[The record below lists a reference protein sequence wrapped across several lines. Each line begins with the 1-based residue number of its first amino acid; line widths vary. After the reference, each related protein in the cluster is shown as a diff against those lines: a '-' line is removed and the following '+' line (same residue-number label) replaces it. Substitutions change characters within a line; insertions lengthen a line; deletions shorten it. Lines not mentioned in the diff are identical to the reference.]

1 MPHSYIEAETP
12 PSSSSS
18 ANCSSSPP
26 KKGGELSQS
35 QQFPPSG
42 SSRSKNTEG
51 AEDFSL
57 EATEPFPDD
66 LFRIPV
72 RDAFFREIPELSDV
86 ALRSLLALIHLSHRY
101 DPAEESWT
109 HTEEWLPRSE
119 IEEAAG
125 ISSQGTRDGLEE
137 LEASGWAQANR
148 EGRSYSYQLLLEVP
162 DRRYTYLPTELL
174 EKTSELGSAEL
185 RVLLVVLRKTWGW
198 TETKQKPEGGDETVH
213 ARWTGLSTQDLSD
226 ATGRS
231 ETAVKGAAKGLE
243 GEWIERA
250 RPSSGAYQYRFLPE
264 VVSES
269 SRDNSSS
276 SEDTSKN
283 LTPHRQNSA
292 PPSSY
297 RESLP
302 RDKHSQSEEKKE
314 PSARLEKSEA
324 TEEENALPSENTSKQ
339 KQSNSEDPAQPEQRN
354 QETSEPDFSDLPP
367 EKRELAQKL
376 ANVGVWPR
384 RIAEVLSHYSKERIR
399 ANFQLYRRRA
409 AENTI
414 HSGGA
419 WLYQAITEGYALPSS
434 QGENRN
440 SRLSSQQAPEH
451 KEIVSE
457 EEKEAYINR
466 GVPEERFHR
475 CLSSEKGARF
485 MYLDHDEGPAQRV
498 ENSRP

>member
-26 KKGGELSQS
+26 RKGGELSQS
-35 QQFPPSG
+35 QQSSPS
-42 SSRSKNTEG
+42 SPSRSKNTEG
-51 AEDFSL
+51 AEEISL

-101 DPAEESWT
+101 DPAEESWI
-109 HTEEWLPRSE
+109 HTEGWFSRSE

-137 LEASGWAQANR
+137 LEASGWARANR

-174 EKTSELGSAEL
+174 ERVDGIGSAEL

-231 ETAVKGAAKGLE
+231 ETAVKGAAKALE

-297 RESLP
+297 RESLT
-302 RDKHSQSEEKKE
+302 RDKHSQPEEKKE
-314 PSARLEKSEA
+314 PRESAEPKSERGSA
-324 TEEENALPSENTSKQ
+324 MPSENTTERKQ
-339 KQSNSEDPAQPEQRN
+339 ANPEEPTQPEQTDQGN
-354 QETSEPDFSDLPP
+354 PEPDFSNLPA
-367 EKRELAQKL
+367 EKRELARKL
-376 ANVGVWPR
+376 ANVGVWAG
-384 RIAEVLSHYSKERIR
+384 RIAEVLSRYSVERIR

-434 QGENRN
+434 QDENQN
-440 SRLSSQQAPEH
+440 SPLNPQRAPEH
-451 KEIVSE
+451 EEIVSE

-466 GVPEERFHR
+466 GIPKERFHR

-485 MYLDHDEGPAQRV
+485 MYLDDDEQPTQRV
-498 ENSRP
+498 

>member
-1 MPHSYIEAETP
+1 MPHSYIEAEPP

-18 ANCSSSPP
+18 ANCSLSPP

-35 QQFPPSG
+35 QQFPPSS
-42 SSRSKNTEG
+42 SSRSRNTEE

-72 RDAFFREIPELSDV
+72 RDTFFREIPELSDV

-101 DPAEESWT
+101 DPAEESWI
-109 HTEEWLPRSE
+109 HTEGWFSRSE

-125 ISSQGTRDGLEE
+125 VSSQGTRDGLEE
-137 LEASGWAQANR
+137 LEASGWARTDR

-174 EKTSELGSAEL
+174 EKTSRLGSAEL

-213 ARWTGLSTQDLSD
+213 ARWTEASTQDLSD
-226 ATGRS
+226 TTGRS
-231 ETAVKGAAKGLE
+231 ETAVKGAAKALE

-283 LTPHRQNSA
+283 LTPHRQKSD

-297 RESLP
+297 RESLS
-302 RDKHSQSEEKKE
+302 RDKHSHPEKKKE
-314 PSARLEKSEA
+314 PPKSADPKSERESA
-324 TEEENALPSENTSKQ
+324 MPSENTTERKQ
-339 KQSNSEDPAQPEQRN
+339 ANPEEPTQPEQTDQGN
-354 QETSEPDFSDLPP
+354 PGPDFSNLPA
-367 EKRELAQKL
+367 EKRELARKL
-376 ANVGVWPR
+376 ANVGVWAR
-384 RIAEVLSHYSKERIR
+384 RIAEVLSRYSVERIR
-399 ANFQLYRRRA
+399 ANFQLYRQRA
-409 AENTI
+409 SEQTI
-414 HSGGA
+414 RCGGA
-419 WLYQAITEGYALPSS
+419 WLYQAITEGYALPNSTTPTEASTSGSS
-434 QGENRN
+434 T
-440 SRLSSQQAPEH
+440 APKH

-466 GVPEERFHR
+466 GVPKERFHR
-475 CLSSEKGARF
+475 CLSSEKGTRF
-485 MYLDHDEGPAQRV
+485 MYLEGDEGPAQRV
-498 ENSRP
+498 EESPEPR